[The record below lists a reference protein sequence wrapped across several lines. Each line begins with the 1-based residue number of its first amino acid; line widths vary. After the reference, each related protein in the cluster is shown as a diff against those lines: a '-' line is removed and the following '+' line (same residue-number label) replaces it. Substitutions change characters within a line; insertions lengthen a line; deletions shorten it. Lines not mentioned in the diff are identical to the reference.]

1 MREGLLTLQFV
12 CALPSPRP
20 LSPMAGGKAG
30 PGVRKAGKL
39 ALSLTCC
46 STVEL
51 ILNVGVEG
59 KPPQGYEC
67 GRANCASCLLGSPFL
82 RKQKWN
88 YLQKGETEEDQ
99 IYVIGIQ

>member
-1 MREGLLTLQFV
+1 
-12 CALPSPRP
+12 
-20 LSPMAGGKAG
+20 MAGGKAG